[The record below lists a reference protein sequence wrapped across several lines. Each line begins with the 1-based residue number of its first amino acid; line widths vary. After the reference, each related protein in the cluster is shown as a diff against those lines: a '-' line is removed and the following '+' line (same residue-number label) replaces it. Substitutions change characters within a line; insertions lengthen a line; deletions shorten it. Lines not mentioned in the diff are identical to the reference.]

1 MNNASYTCDSKN
13 PESSTIRVS
22 TARAHSNRP
31 PFEET
36 KDCPSLTITL
46 NYFNKLF
53 ICRHFTTLFTVRV
66 NICSFLSNSRGIHNK
81 LTFDRPGLSQT
92 INSLVSARELQQ
104 EGALT
109 QQLEK
114 SQNHLPPAGT
124 LACPLD
130 ADDSRPD
137 LGFYITATMV
147 SRAHPEHCRHNF
159 E

>member
-13 PESSTIRVS
+13 PKSSTIRVS

-36 KDCPSLTITL
+36 KVCPSLTTTL

-53 ICRHFTTLFTVRV
+53 ICRRFTALVTARV
-66 NICSFLSNSRGIHNK
+66 NICSPLSNSQGKHSK

-109 QQLEK
+109 QRLEK
-114 SQNHLPPAGT
+114 SQNNLHPAAT

-137 LGFYITATMV
+137 LWFYITATVV
-147 SRAHPEHCRHNF
+147 SRAHPDYCRHYF